1 VSKASH
7 FGRNLRELRERS
19 GLTQAQLAER
29 AGLHPQ
35 GVVKLE
41 RGEREP
47 AWATVVALA
56 EALDVDCRA
65 FLADLLESASE
76 LRRRGRPPRQKPAQ
90 KPTAKRRRRT

>member
-1 VSKASH
+1 MSKASH
-7 FGRNLRELRERS
+7 FGARLRELREES
-19 GLTQAQLAER
+19 GMTQAQIAER

-56 EALDVDCRA
+56 EALGVDCRA
-65 FLADLLESASE
+65 FLKEPSAEATEPRSP
-76 LRRRGRPPRQKPAQ
+76 GRPPKEKPAP
-90 KPTAKRRRRT
+90 KKRKGK